1 MRLRWLTWDV
11 TDTLIRVRR
20 SVGEQYCSEAR
31 SLGLQLEPESVER
44 AFRLAYQSQH
54 RRFPNY
60 GLSQGLSSQEW
71 WQDVVRETF
80 SLCGVR
86 GVPALQPLAERLYRG
101 FSGSNNWEV
110 FPDAE
115 RALEQCG
122 LLGLRMGV
130 VSNFD
135 QRLEQVLESCGLRRH
150 FDFVVTS
157 ESAGAAKPD
166 GRIFR
171 EALRLSGLAE
181 PGLAAHV
188 GDDYW
193 NDYRAARQQGMQSY
207 LLQRRGA
214 EWGVPPEHRLS
225 SLEELPALLS

>member
-20 SVGEQYCSEAR
+20 SVREQYCSEAW

-60 GLSQGLSSQEW
+60 GLSQGLSSREW

-86 GVPALQPLAERLYRG
+86 GEPALQPLAERLYRG

-115 RALEQCG
+115 RVLEQCG
-122 LLGLRMGV
+122 RLGLRMGV
-130 VSNFD
+130 VSNF
-135 QRLEQVLESCGLRRH
+135 E
-150 FDFVVTS
+150 
-157 ESAGAAKPD
+157 
-166 GRIFR
+166 
-171 EALRLSGLAE
+171 
-181 PGLAAHV
+181 
-188 GDDYW
+188 
-193 NDYRAARQQGMQSY
+193 RAA
-207 LLQRRGA
+207 A
-214 EWGVPPEHRLS
+214 
-225 SLEELPALLS
+225 